1 MVEAKKCVR
10 CGCMY
15 ISDAEVCGKCQ
26 TKDGADIYK
35 LRGFLEQG
43 YGEELTQGEISV
55 ATGITNKNL
64 VRFLGYDEFKG
75 IGIIKKAVAASGKG
89 QENEI
94 QELV

>member
-1 MVEAKKCVR
+1 MVEAKRCAR

-15 ISDAEVCGKCQ
+15 ISDTEVCGKCEK
-26 TKDGADIYK
+26 KDGADIYK

-43 YGEELTQGEISV
+43 YGEELTQGELAI
-55 ATGITNKNL
+55 AIGITDKNL

-75 IGIIKKAVAASGKG
+75 IEIGKKAVAANGKG
-89 QENEI
+89 QGEEI